1 MHRRSIL
8 RAMFR
13 YSRSGFSATWPA
25 RLVARPAALVGF
37 DPSQFCSCHA
47 GKAVR
52 HPHCLSPPAVSCASI
67 PAHFCREIDRQDLQT
82 SPTLE
87 GDRPRMPQRGSWALS
102 SRAIRALPMPPLADR
117 QGRYCLGLGLFQA
130 CRHRL
135 MRSLRFFQ
143 SLAGR
148 QPPEAASG
156 SYPLMD
162 FVGGKFLR
170 CSGKA
175 IAEENRRIPPIL
187 QRIEG
192 LTPG

>member
-1 MHRRSIL
+1 
-8 RAMFR
+8 MFR
-13 YSRSGFSATWPA
+13 YSRSGFSATWPDALSRA
-25 RLVARPAALVGF
+25 RRHSWGSTLRSLAPATRGKPCVIRTALAHLPFPVHPSRPIFAGRSIARGL
-37 DPSQFCSCHA
+37 
-47 GKAVR
+47 R
-52 HPHCLSPPAVSCASI
+52 
-67 PAHFCREIDRQDLQT
+67 R

-87 GDRPRMPQRGSWALS
+87 GDQPRMPQRGSWALS

-135 MRSLRFFQ
+135 MRSRCFFQ

-156 SYPLMD
+156 SYPLLD
-162 FVGGKFLR
+162 FVGGTFLR

-175 IAEENRRIPPIL
+175 IAEENRRNPPIL

-192 LTPG
+192 LTPS